1 MAGQHWPL
9 RNTTTRAAPPP
20 ESARPARAAGL
31 ASPTTYVVPTALLML
46 GAMLQIVSIFLP
58 YWKLVLLA
66 PQYPKGLTIQ
76 LYVNRLTG
84 DVKEVDGLNHYIGMR
99 PLGEGGELERSVA
112 IIAIVALALLLLAA
126 VFIQN
131 RWAALLALPAVLYP
145 IIFLADLFY
154 WLYTFGHTL
163 DPKAALSSSIK
174 AFTPTI
180 LGPGLVGQFK
190 TVASLEPGFW
200 LAAAGSLV
208 ILLGLYFHR
217 RAYKPLVEA
226 RVGHPVGP

>member
-1 MAGQHWPL
+1 
-9 RNTTTRAAPPP
+9 
-20 ESARPARAAGL
+20 
-31 ASPTTYVVPTALLML
+31 ML

-66 PQYPKGLTIQ
+66 PQYPKGLAIQ
-76 LYVNRLTG
+76 LYVNRLAG

-112 IIAIVALALLLLAA
+112 IIAVVALALLLLAA

-145 IIFLADLFY
+145 VIFLGDLYY
-154 WLYTFGHTL
+154 WLYSFGHTL

-174 AFTPTI
+174 PFTPTI
-180 LGPGLVGQFK
+180 FGPGLVGQFK
-190 TVASLEPGFW
+190 TIASLEPGFW
-200 LAAAGSLV
+200 LAAIGSLV